1 MKPEPSEAKK
11 KKQSIKTGFNFTLQR
26 VSNKWRNSN
35 CKKKLSKRHFDV
47 SAKGFTLICYPQW
60 GGGGVCGEKF
70 VKEQRDKSLLS
81 LRAKNS
87 DGYLLHCC
95 V

>member
-1 MKPEPSEAKK
+1 M
-11 KKQSIKTGFNFTLQR
+11 IKLQ
-26 VSNKWRNSN
+26 VIFPQVMLELN
-35 CKKKLSKRHFDV
+35 CQLLLKKLPKRQLVV

-60 GGGGVCGEKF
+60 GGGGGGVCGEKF
-70 VKEQRDKSLLS
+70 VKEQRDKSLFS

-87 DGYLLHCC
+87 NGYLLHCC

>member
-1 MKPEPSEAKK
+1 M
-11 KKQSIKTGFNFTLQR
+11 
-26 VSNKWRNSN
+26 
-35 CKKKLSKRHFDV
+35 
-47 SAKGFTLICYPQW
+47 
-60 GGGGVCGEKF
+60 GGGGGGGGGGGFCGKKF

-87 DGYLLHCC
+87 DGYLLHCR